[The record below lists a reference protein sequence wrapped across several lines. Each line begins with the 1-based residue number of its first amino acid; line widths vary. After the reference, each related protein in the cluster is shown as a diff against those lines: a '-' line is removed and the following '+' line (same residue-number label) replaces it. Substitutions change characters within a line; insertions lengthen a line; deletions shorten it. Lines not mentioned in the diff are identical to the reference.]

1 MQRIQILLIVFLTLA
16 LSVRAQNFDPL
27 ATNAALDTIQSVPST
42 PLQQT
47 TARQRRAQQEKMQ
60 ETSKGGVSTRAKNY
74 ADQQVKDTDT
84 APWRRVVYRQLPIDS
99 ISNAPIFHPLR
110 PSGDLQSLFSLLF
123 KLFNYGDVAVYEYE
137 DLGYENLTSE
147 RALRFEEFLDRFG
160 IVYDKD
166 PNGVGNK
173 AFRILPVDIPTQ
185 SIRNYYIKEEYYYD
199 SRTSNV
205 NRRVVA
211 LCPVMDDE
219 IPTEGSIR
227 IPLFWIKYSDLQ
239 PYLSQ
244 QPVMLS
250 PRNNAKTAT
259 MDDFFS
265 LNLYRGLIAM
275 TLGGETA
282 QLNSEMS
289 DSTATAARIAFHNQI
304 TGELQQFEES
314 LYGTEYQ
321 TSAVISDEAQTVDT
335 SDEPKLNTARARRS
349 QELHEEKSG
358 LHKATKTTKTTKKS
372 KRTKKAPKSEPSKQ
386 TKSPSKRSVRNRF

>member
-1 MQRIQILLIVFLTLA
+1 
-16 LSVRAQNFDPL
+16 
-27 ATNAALDTIQSVPST
+27 
-42 PLQQT
+42 
-47 TARQRRAQQEKMQ
+47 
-60 ETSKGGVSTRAKNY
+60 
-74 ADQQVKDTDT
+74 
-84 APWRRVVYRQLPIDS
+84 
-99 ISNAPIFHPLR
+99 
-110 PSGDLQSLFSLLF
+110 
-123 KLFNYGDVAVYEYE
+123 
-137 DLGYENLTSE
+137 
-147 RALRFEEFLDRFG
+147 
-160 IVYDKD
+160 
-166 PNGVGNK
+166 
-173 AFRILPVDIPTQ
+173 
-185 SIRNYYIKEEYYYD
+185 
-199 SRTSNV
+199 
-205 NRRVVA
+205 
-211 LCPVMDDE
+211 MDDE
-219 IPTEGSIR
+219 ISTEGSVR

-358 LHKATKTTKTTKKS
+358 LHKATKTTKKS